1 MGDDDILNLINS
13 LAIPIPEKDRLV
25 LRLKEKGG
33 TKELFLEIREALMDI
48 ENGLAKRYQHQIDE
62 LDKILLA
69 AANEL
74 EEVDREFQKEIKEV
88 ENT

>member
-1 MGDDDILNLINS
+1 
-13 LAIPIPEKDRLV
+13 
-25 LRLKEKGG
+25 
-33 TKELFLEIREALMDI
+33 MDI